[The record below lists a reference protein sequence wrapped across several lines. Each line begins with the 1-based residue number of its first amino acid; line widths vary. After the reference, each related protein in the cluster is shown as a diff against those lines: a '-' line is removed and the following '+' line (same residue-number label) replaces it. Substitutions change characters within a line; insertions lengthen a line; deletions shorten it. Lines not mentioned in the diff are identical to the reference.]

1 MEKYLY
7 YFKDTYAKGTDNC
20 SFLVYSDVEPKLME
34 QFEIVADFIWR
45 EEPREE
51 ISFKNLLNLYDK
63 YAKDYGGVSKVEII
77 EKIVKDE
84 GFIWEIPQPIVIKW

>member
-7 YFKDTYAKGTDNC
+7 NFKDTNAEYNDDC
-20 SFLVYSDVEPKLME
+20 SFLVYSDLEPKKME

-51 ISFKNLLNLYDK
+51 IQFKNLLNLYDK
-63 YAKDYGGVSKVEII
+63 YAKDYGGVSKIEII
-77 EKIVKDE
+77 EKMVKDE
-84 GFIWEIPQPIVIKW
+84 GFIWEKPQLIVIEW